1 MILEPGLE
9 HFVDIS
15 AYTATTDKSA
25 EALDVKYREGSAR
38 QVYIFEPSLIS
49 GSVTQGKRVT

>member
-9 HFVDIS
+9 HFIDIS

-25 EALDVKYREGSAR
+25 EALDVKYREVSGKF
-38 QVYIFEPSLIS
+38 IFRNLH
-49 GSVTQGKRVT
+49 VFQGVLHKGGG